1 MWSESEIQNLKK
13 IALDEV
19 GRFLQNN
26 EAEKA
31 FDEAIE
37 KARNLD
43 FSGLH
48 YDKESFDYICEKS
61 EICPDMAAYFKDNLS
76 YDLDLTGEEKF
87 RNVMRLAKEYLVKK
101 FVSKECL
108 RKEEEL
114 SLKIFTDQ
122 EYAETVETDLHDK
135 IKKIIL
141 KHGPFTGPEIDDF
154 VRENLNRPVLEEI
167 FNDFKGNEDI
177 RNAMKKYG
185 VATVHPIMPH
195 LIYLEF
201 FAVNENLI
209 EEM

>member
-48 YDKESFDYICEKS
+48 YDKESFDYICEKC
-61 EICPDMAAYFKDNLS
+61 EICPDMAAYFNDNLS

-101 FVSKECL
+101 FVSKE
-108 RKEEEL
+108 EEL
-114 SLKIFTDQ
+114 LLKIFNDQ
-122 EYAETVETDLHDK
+122 E
-135 IKKIIL
+135 
-141 KHGPFTGPEIDDF
+141 
-154 VRENLNRPVLEEI
+154 
-167 FNDFKGNEDI
+167 
-177 RNAMKKYG
+177 
-185 VATVHPIMPH
+185 
-195 LIYLEF
+195 
-201 FAVNENLI
+201 
-209 EEM
+209 